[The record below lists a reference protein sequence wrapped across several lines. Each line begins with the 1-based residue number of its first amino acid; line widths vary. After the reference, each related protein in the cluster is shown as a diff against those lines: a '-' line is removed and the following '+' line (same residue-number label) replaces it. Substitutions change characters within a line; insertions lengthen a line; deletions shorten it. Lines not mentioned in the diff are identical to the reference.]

1 MGRRLAEARKS
12 LVSPIVP
19 GISAKFT
26 MGNTDVG
33 TTLVEVI
40 NVLDRHLANG
50 LGSATGI
57 DDPKY
62 ALRKTQ
68 RAKNHK

>member
-1 MGRRLAEARKS
+1 
-12 LVSPIVP
+12 
-19 GISAKFT
+19 